1 MIKCTLFVVADEAQL
16 TESVLEFTES
26 RDIVSDLN
34 LTGFVDN
41 QNLEGDLFGEFMY
54 TWARK
59 HAQGA
64 ENDFAIFKVGLVR
77 CYMEYV
83 GTDDVLL
90 DFEI

>member
-1 MIKCTLFVVADEAQL
+1 MFEL
-16 TESVLEFTES
+16 TES
-26 RDIVSDLN
+26 RNIVADLN

-41 QNLEGDLFGEFMY
+41 QNLERYFFGEFMDA
-54 TWARK
+54 WARK

-64 ENDFAIFKVGLVR
+64 ENDLAILKVGPTGSDVE
-77 CYMEYV
+77 CI